1 MSVNFL
7 YKNKPNYENYKPKKI
22 SEQMKT
28 EFRLNLAVF
37 FYNVKKDINL
47 INYTWKWVKTYK
59 QETNKQK
66 KYCGFKCKIH
76 WKCMDKWN

>member
-1 MSVNFL
+1 
-7 YKNKPNYENYKPKKI
+7 
-22 SEQMKT
+22 MKT

-47 INYTWKWVKTYK
+47 IDYTWKWVKTYK

-66 KYCGFKCKIH
+66 NIVDLNVKYIENAWINETNYTFIV
-76 WKCMDKWN
+76 NV